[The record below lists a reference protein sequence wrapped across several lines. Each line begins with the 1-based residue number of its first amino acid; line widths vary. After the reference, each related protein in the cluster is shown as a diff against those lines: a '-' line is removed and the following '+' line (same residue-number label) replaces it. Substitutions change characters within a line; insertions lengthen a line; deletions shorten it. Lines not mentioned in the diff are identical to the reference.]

1 MTWLPPGVDDEVFF
15 PGAGGPAIRAKHG
28 LGERPVVVCV
38 SRLVPRKGQDV
49 LLRAWPLV
57 LRAVPD
63 AMLLLVGGGPYRS
76 RLERLV
82 DAAGVRRSVIL
93 TGSVPWT
100 DLPAYYDAGNVFA
113 MPCRT
118 RAGGLDVEGLG
129 IVFLEASAT
138 GLPVVAGNSGG
149 APDAVLDGETG
160 FVVDGRS
167 VESVADRVTTL
178 LLDPARAQEMGKR
191 GRQWV
196 SEAWRWDDIAQR
208 LTSLLDLVA
217 YGCTQLA
224 RRACRA
230 ASVPVDLVAGARRRL
245 LHESPNDRQTAT
257 TITAAMAAMRSPYS
271 TADAPSS
278 RRRAS

>member
-1 MTWLPPGVDDEVFF
+1 
-15 PGAGGPAIRAKHG
+15 
-28 LGERPVVVCV
+28 
-38 SRLVPRKGQDV
+38 
-49 LLRAWPLV
+49 
-57 LRAVPD
+57 
-63 AMLLLVGGGPYRS
+63 MLLLVGGGPYRS
-76 RLERLV
+76 RLERLANAV
-82 DAAGVRRSVIL
+82 GVRRSVIL
-93 TGSVPWT
+93 TGSVPWA

-167 VESVADRVTTL
+167 VDSVADRVTTL

-208 LTSLLDLVA
+208 LTTLL
-217 YGCTQLA
+217 T
-224 RRACRA
+224 
-230 ASVPVDLVAGARRRL
+230 
-245 LHESPNDRQTAT
+245 
-257 TITAAMAAMRSPYS
+257 
-271 TADAPSS
+271 
-278 RRRAS
+278 